1 MRLDYASQRTMSN
14 LTAIEDQPK
23 YYCFG
28 FITISDHYKEL
39 CGLNTI
45 QCITIVVIAAMVLA
59 STCYFLSKVFKNYAA
74 ALQAEAAFLQ
84 EIAEIMQQ
92 AQLEELELALE
103 AKPDPPDHLSD
114 LTENLNKINFCH
126 ETREILF
133 PKEILV
139 YTIKPYRQ

>member
-1 MRLDYASQRTMSN
+1 MSN
-14 LTAIEDQPK
+14 LTDIEDQPK
-23 YYCFG
+23 YYCFA
-28 FITISDHYKEL
+28 FITIISDHYEEL

-45 QCITIVVIAAMVLA
+45 QCIIIIVIAAMFLA
-59 STCYFLSKVFKNYAA
+59 STCYSLTKIFKNYPA

-103 AKPDPPDHLSD
+103 AKPDPLSD
-114 LTENLNKINFCH
+114 LTENLNKVNFCH

-133 PKEILV
+133 PKEVLV
-139 YTIKPYRQ
+139 YTIKPYQQ